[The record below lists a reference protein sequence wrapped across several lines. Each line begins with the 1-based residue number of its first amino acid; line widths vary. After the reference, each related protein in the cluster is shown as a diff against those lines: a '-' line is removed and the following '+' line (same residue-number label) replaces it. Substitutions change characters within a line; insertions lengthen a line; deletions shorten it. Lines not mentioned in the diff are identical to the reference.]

1 MSQKRTADQAYIREL
16 NLSLVLRHIHDEAPV
31 SRAKI
36 ANVTGLNK
44 STVSSLVD
52 DLLKRGLIRE
62 NGRDSAGTGRPATL
76 LEINPGAGGIIG
88 VQFGVD
94 FVAVALTDFVGKI
107 QWRCTIETDPNE
119 AQSAILAKTLTL
131 VDEAIQ
137 ACNNQ
142 KRKLFGI
149 GLSVPGLVDIERGV
163 LIFAPNLQW
172 RNVPLR
178 KTFAEHTGLKVYVE
192 NDANAAATAEHLFGV
207 ARKIKDF
214 IFVFAG
220 VGIGGGLFLNG
231 NLYRG
236 VTGYAGEIGHS
247 PIITDLPLTTCRCG
261 NLGCWET
268 LANQASILRRVQ
280 AHLDDKRSQIIPELI
295 NKYDTPLSI
304 SILKQAA
311 EAKDESAILSI
322 AEAGAAMGQGFAGL
336 VNIFNPD
343 KIILGGPIS
352 SVGEYMLPSI
362 KESMIRYSLNEFGS
376 LVMVLLSSF
385 GADASLIGGIAIVVG
400 DILSNPMQVERR

>member
-1 MSQKRTADQAYIREL
+1 MSTKRTADQAFVREI

-44 STVSSLVD
+44 STVSSLVE

-62 NGRDSAGTGRPATL
+62 NGRNSAGTGRPATL
-76 LEINPGAGGIIG
+76 LEINPEAGGIIG

-94 FVAVALTDFVGKI
+94 FVAVALTDFIGKI
-107 QWRCTIETDPNE
+107 QWRRTIETDPNE
-119 AQSAILAKTLTL
+119 PQADIITQTLTL
-131 VDEAIQ
+131 VDEAIS
-137 ACNNQ
+137 ACKDQPGN
-142 KRKLFGI
+142 LLGI
-149 GLSVPGLVDIERGV
+149 GLSVPGIVDIERGV

-178 KTFAEHTGLKVYVE
+178 KTFFEHTGLKIYVE
-192 NDANAAATAEHLFGV
+192 NDANAAAIAEHLFGV

-236 VTGYAGEIGHS
+236 KKGYAGEIGHS
-247 PIITDLPLTTCRCG
+247 PIITNLPLTTCRCG

-268 LANQASILRRVQ
+268 LANQASILHRVQ
-280 AHLDDKRSQIIPELI
+280 SHLDEKRSKIIPDLLTE
-295 NKYDTPLSI
+295 NGAPLSI
-304 SILKQAA
+304 SIIKQAA
-311 EAKDESAILSI
+311 DANDESAILSI
-322 AEAGAAMGQGFAGL
+322 AEAGAAMGQGIAGL
-336 VNIFNPD
+336 INIFNPD

-362 KESMIRYSLNEFGS
+362 EESMTRYSLNEFGS

-400 DILSNPMQVERR
+400 DVLSNPLQVKRR